1 MKPILVTDDI
11 YRLTVNAKDLLFEQ
25 MWEIPNGVT
34 LNSYLV
40 KGEKL
45 ALVDGVCGWDGVP
58 EQLFDLL
65 DQMDV
70 KLEDVDYVII
80 NHMEPDHSGWLED
93 LRSLKPDVQIYCT
106 RLGQN
111 LLRAFFGI
119 TEGVNVI
126 KNGDTLDLG
135 NGKVLQFFQQPNVH
149 WPDTMFT
156 LEQSTSTLFTCDM
169 FGSYGVCEDNHFDD
183 EFSDEDRAYFWEE
196 QIRYYS
202 TVLVTFNKN
211 AIMAINK
218 TKTLEPKIIAPGH
231 GPVYRQSPNELIE
244 NYQKIA
250 NFVNDTPLDEVTV
263 LWGSMYGMT
272 EKAVEH
278 IKALLEAKNIKYN
291 ICQMPQTPLSL
302 IMNKCIRAKAIIVAA
317 PTYENNLF
325 PGTVAVLEELGKK
338 KITNKKALYVGSF
351 GWSGG
356 GYEEVE
362 RILEHHKLNW
372 QLAEPVTFNG
382 TPLEE
387 DLAKVTEAVDK
398 LLA

>member
-11 YRLTVNAKDLLFEQ
+11 YRLTVNAADLLFEQ
-25 MWEIPNGVT
+25 MWEIPEGVT

-40 KGEKL
+40 KGDKL

-70 KLEDVDYVII
+70 KLEQLDYIVI

-93 LRSLKPDVQIYCT
+93 LRALKPDVQIYCT
-106 RLGQN
+106 KLGQR
-111 LLRAFFGI
+111 LLDAFFGI

-126 KNGDTLDLG
+126 KNGDELDLG
-135 NGKVLQFFQQPNVH
+135 GGKVLQFFQVPNVH

-156 LEQSTSTLFTCDM
+156 LEKSSNTLFTCDM
-169 FGSYGVCEDNHFDD
+169 FGSYGTCEGNHFDD
-183 EFSDEDRAYFWEE
+183 QFSDADRAYFYEE

-202 TVLVTFNKN
+202 NVLVTFNKN
-211 AIMAINK
+211 ALMAIKK
-218 TKTLEPKIIAPGH
+218 TKALQPSIIAPGH
-231 GPVYRQSPNELIE
+231 GPVYRQSPNDLIDAYE
-244 NYQKIA
+244 KIA
-250 NFVNDTPLDEVTV
+250 NFVTDAPLDEVTL

-278 IKALLEAKNIKYN
+278 IKQVLDQKNIAYRAW
-291 ICQMPQTPLSL
+291 QLPQTPIGHVMSACL
-302 IMNKCIRAKAIIVAA
+302 RAKAIIIAA

-325 PGTVAVLEELGKK
+325 PAMVGALDELGKK
-338 KITNKKALYVGSF
+338 KIVNKKALYVGSY

-356 GYEEVE
+356 GYQEVE
-362 RILEHHKLNW
+362 RIIEHQQLGW
-372 QLAEPVTFNG
+372 QLAEGITFNG
-382 TPLEE
+382 APGEE
-387 DLAKVTEAVDK
+387 DFAKISAAIDQ